1 MSIEFALKLNVARG
15 NWEEIKEKDQDQDFD
30 YTQIKKYDINTMYK
44 YSAEIQTKFRELE
57 KRLLIKYQSHLSQRE
72 KRDMIGVRFNIA
84 EERHKEFEI

>member
-30 YTQIKKYDINTMYK
+30 YTLIKKYDITTMYK

-57 KRLLIKYQSHLSQRE
+57 KRLLIKYQSHLSQKE
-72 KRDMIGVRFNIA
+72 KRDMIGARFNIP
-84 EERHKEFEI
+84 EERHK